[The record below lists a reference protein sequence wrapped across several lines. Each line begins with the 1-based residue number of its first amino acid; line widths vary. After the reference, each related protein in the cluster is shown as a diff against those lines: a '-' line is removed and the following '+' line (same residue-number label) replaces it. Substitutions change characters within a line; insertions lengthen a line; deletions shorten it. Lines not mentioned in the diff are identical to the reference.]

1 MGVMFFYFI
10 GMIIIGAISARRAS
24 GLEEFH
30 LAGRRVKCVMLT
42 STLCATIVGAS
53 ATLGMAGMGFK
64 EGLTG
69 AWWLL
74 SGTAGLLVLAL
85 FFAQKI
91 RAKSCYTLPEL
102 IGTFYGERVRIAASL
117 LIIISWVGLIS
128 GQIIASG
135 KILFAL
141 FGGSEQLFM
150 VVSALVFIIY
160 TVQEVSILLSGR
172 TLSSLS

>member
-1 MGVMFFYFI
+1 LVW
-10 GMIIIGAISARRAS
+10 RAW
-24 GLEEFH
+24 
-30 LAGRRVKCVMLT
+30 A
-42 STLCATIVGAS
+42 
-53 ATLGMAGMGFK
+53 FK

-150 VVSALVFIIY
+150 VVSALVFIFY
-160 TVQEVSILLSGR
+160 TV
-172 TLSSLS
+172 